1 MKSSVFMD
9 PGLKLSATRVVFI
22 IWCAVVLLIWT
33 LVSITS
39 WQLAEIPQSVVTVLG
54 LLAGVKATQRF
65 TEGKTDTATMTRYGK
80 TIERFGL
87 QQRRKKTT
95 KRSSTSARNNETIE

>member
-65 TEGKTDTATMTRYGK
+65 TEGKTDTATMIDMAKPSSG
-80 TIERFGL
+80 GL

-95 KRSSTSARNNETIE
+95 KRSSTKTTKP